1 MAVLIEAISVVLRR
15 TAIERAFP
23 GGWSRFIDYVPNDT
37 LCADGELA
45 RVGFMSPSD
54 VKRFIDSL
62 EQMGLQYIR
71 DGVAVDLVVVD
82 QQRGPSVP
90 CEWLEYGHLSIDE
103 AKNRVAASRDTASSN
118 DELAT
123 PNGWTFSGSL
133 SEKFTF
139 VPSQDMHKKLRF
151 LRKEGNLDVYL
162 NLDNGKEVFL
172 GRTTRM

>member
-15 TAIERAFP
+15 AAIERTFP
-23 GGWSRFIDYVPNDT
+23 GGWSRFIDYVPSDT
-37 LCADGELA
+37 LCADDKLA

-54 VKRFIDSL
+54 VKSFIEAI

-90 CEWLEYGHLSIDE
+90 CEWLEFGHVSIDE
-103 AKNRVAASRDTASSN
+103 AENRVAVSRDTASNSN
-118 DELAT
+118 ALAT
-123 PNGWTFSGSL
+123 PEGWTFSGSL

-139 VPSQDMHKKLRF
+139 VPNQDMDSKLRF
-151 LRKEGNLDVYL
+151 LRKEGDLDVYL
-162 NLDNGKEVFL
+162 NVDTGKEVFL
-172 GRTTRM
+172 GRST